1 MNEYVGTPMREW
13 LVWAFAISTICTGI
27 FMISFAQF
35 TMRRMEKQFAKE
47 SRSAQIRGDF
57 GGGRIIRYALVILLP
72 ANLSTNLN
80 RLIDVELVRAHM
92 SNGDWWRALLFIF
105 SSSFWILLIIFSTI
119 CQT

>member
-1 MNEYVGTPMREW
+1 MNEYVSHPISEW
-13 LVWAFAISTICTGI
+13 LVWTIVISTILTGI

-92 SNGDWWRALLFIF
+92 SNGGELFF
-105 SSSFWILLIIFSTI
+105 LEFLAVFGYYLF
-119 CQT
+119 